1 MKFSHKE
8 REEMLTNK
16 SDYIG
21 MIAEIRFFEYTDDGI
36 PRFPVCYGFR
46 LDK

>member
-8 REEMLTNK
+8 REEILTNK
-16 SDYIG
+16 VDYIG
-21 MIAEIRFFEYTDDGI
+21 KIAEVRFFEYSEDGI
-36 PRFPVCYGFR
+36 PRFPVCHGFR